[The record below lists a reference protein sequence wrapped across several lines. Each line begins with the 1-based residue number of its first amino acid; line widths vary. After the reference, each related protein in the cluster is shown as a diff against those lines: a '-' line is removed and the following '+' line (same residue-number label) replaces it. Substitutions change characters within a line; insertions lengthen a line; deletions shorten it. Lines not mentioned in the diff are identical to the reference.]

1 MFQWHLL
8 SSPLHNTWQC
18 LPPPS
23 GLSSMFHSNV
33 PCSIP
38 TSHVPFQ
45 LKASACAVYIPFQI
59 ANLVLGS
66 VLRIWECVVNAIYTP
81 EQYPCAENNTLRNDY
96 NQPHPMI
103 SLWYSKY
110 CSTVMGQLHTQQ
122 SLHQQW
128 CRTITFPDSA
138 EPGTFFSVNGIL

>member
-1 MFQWHLL
+1 MTPSLL
-8 SSPLHNTWQC
+8 SPPQYMTVPSPSLWSLVHVPLQR
-18 LPPPS
+18 P
-23 GLSSMFHSNV
+23 MFHSNF

-38 TSHVPFQ
+38 TEGFCLCGLHSIPDYKPS
-45 LKASACAVYIPFQI
+45 LGEYIFGI
-59 ANLVLGS
+59 ENLRMCGQHKS
-66 VLRIWECVVNAIYTP
+66 N
-81 EQYPCAENNTLRNDY
+81 QYPCAENNTLRNDY

-128 CRTITFPDSA
+128 CRMITFPDSA